1 MHHTGPV
8 ESGPSSITRALRVV
22 EAVAAAGDG
31 VTAKAIARRLG
42 CPLPTVYRALGTL
55 VEEGYLVRLHAVR
68 GYGLGYRI
76 AELQRSL
83 AAQVRPPAVVR
94 AALHEL
100 HNSVG
105 AAAHL
110 VVFRDADVVLAA
122 VDDCTDHPRPDGF
135 EVGEPVP
142 AHAIAAGKVLLA
154 GQRLV
159 RVGELLERAGAARL
173 TSRTLVDRRALDR
186 ELLRVRSAGAAV
198 EVDEYRTGQ
207 AALAVPVR
215 SADGEVRAALGVSVS
230 RAEFTERRW
239 ELEVAVRHAAGRA
252 ARCGPRGRPGQ
263 RGPRRGAP
271 RPPAPS
277 GAR

>member
-1 MHHTGPV
+1 MET
-8 ESGPSSITRALRVV
+8 GPSSITRALRVV

-76 AELQRSL
+76 AELHRSL
-83 AAQVRPPAVVR
+83 AEQVRPPAAVR

-100 HNSVG
+100 HTGTG

-110 VVFRDADVVLAA
+110 MVFRDADVVLAA
-122 VDDCTDHPRPDGF
+122 VDDCAEHPHPDGF
-135 EVGEPVP
+135 DVGEPVP
-142 AHAIAAGKVLLA
+142 AHATAAGKVLLA
-154 GQRLV
+154 GQRLA
-159 RVGELLERAGAARL
+159 RVGELLEHAGATAL
-173 TSRTLVDRRALDR
+173 TGRTLVDRRALDR

-198 EVDEYRTGQ
+198 EVDEYRTGV
-207 AALAVPVR
+207 AGVAVPVL
-215 SADGEVRAALGVSVS
+215 SPDGGVRAALGVSVG
-230 RAEFTERRW
+230 RVEFAERRW

-252 ARCGPRGRPGQ
+252 ARAGRED
-263 RGPRRGAP
+263 
-271 RPPAPS
+271 PS
-277 GAR
+277 TQSRQ